1 MEVDWDTITMD
12 RARRLRGAARQQEAR
27 CAAAWDLS
35 DTPETKAA
43 WEAALALEE
52 DLLVF
57 SITGEK
63 PQK

>member
-1 MEVDWDTITMD
+1 MEINWDTITMG
-12 RARRLRGAARQQEAR
+12 RAKRLRGAARQQEAR
-27 CAAAWDLS
+27 CAAAWDRD
-35 DTPETKAA
+35 DTPEALEAWNAA
-43 WEAALALEE
+43 RKLEE